1 MKEENIME
9 LLDQDNFAIQNEDKK
24 NDEEEEEFIEDNVGK
39 EGSERIEIKESEEVK
54 IQISEEEKEE
64 KKNLVGI
71 IERLKEDLDSKEYE
85 SLGQIYE
92 QYLNYEDIT
101 KRNIKPGT
109 NIKLLFTMFYF
120 TIPLFCIINLMGFSK
135 VFQ

>member
-9 LLDQDNFAIQNEDKK
+9 LLDQDNFVIQNEDKK

-64 KKNLVGI
+64 KKI
-71 IERLKEDLDSKEYE
+71 
-85 SLGQIYE
+85 
-92 QYLNYEDIT
+92 
-101 KRNIKPGT
+101 
-109 NIKLLFTMFYF
+109 
-120 TIPLFCIINLMGFSK
+120 
-135 VFQ
+135 